1 MRATKQALAA
11 ALRDDPALVELV
23 PPGAIYAVERATIP
37 TLPSIEIIGV
47 QSAAADYLVRHEM
60 AIEVTVSHATE
71 DAADAA
77 LDAIVQALRGRLIQ
91 AQAHADPIANAAGET
106 LAVELGG
113 TRWSVSANGQ
123 RGVIRGASVEC
134 SILVSE

>member
-1 MRATKQALAA
+1 MRASKQALAA
-11 ALRDDPALVELV
+11 ALRDDPDLTELV
-23 PPGAIYAVERATIP
+23 PPGSIHAVERATIP

-77 LDAIVQALRGRLIQ
+77 LDAIVAALRTRLLR
-91 AQAHADPIANAAGET
+91 AQSTDQPIAG
-106 LAVELGG
+106 LSVELGG
-113 TRWSVSANGQ
+113 VSWPVSAKGTS
-123 RGVIRGASVEC
+123 GTVRGAAVA
-134 SILVSE
+134 LTVTVND

>member
-1 MRATKQALAA
+1 MRASKQALAA
-11 ALRDDPALVELV
+11 ALRDDLDLTELV
-23 PPGAIYAVERATIP
+23 PPGSIHAVERATIP

-77 LDAIVQALRGRLIQ
+77 LDAIVAALRTRLLR
-91 AQAHADPIANAAGET
+91 AQSTDQPIAG
-106 LAVELGG
+106 LSVELGG